1 MNQYEVTSNYD
12 VYNTMISVIG
22 DATFHL
28 QHPSITESVY
38 KPISYNYFSDSLT
51 ALIRFIIFSYK
62 SPAPASP
69 CTPSCYCVPA
79 AGTNICGS
87 GSESWCCCL
96 NRIVCFGHRSS
107 SHAADPGA
115 EYRPLIQFVHV
126 LDSAEL
132 YVFAGQ

>member
-38 KPISYNYFSDSLT
+38 KPISFNYFSDSLT

-69 CTPSCYCVPA
+69 CSPSCYCVPA

-87 GSESWCCCL
+87 GSET
-96 NRIVCFGHRSS
+96 
-107 SHAADPGA
+107 SHTPTVGENTLSTNVAIAIPLCAAA
-115 EYRPLIQFVHV
+115 
-126 LDSAEL
+126 
-132 YVFAGQ
+132 